1 MNRDNLK
8 RDDRIRLD
16 VYRDQYRGLTTK
28 RHAYSDAA
36 KSLTQDVNEAT
47 AELSRVK
54 GRLGEVERRMK
65 ALLEVAELD
74 GFDEELLQ
82 ED

>member
-1 MNRDNLK
+1 MNRDNRK
-8 RDDRIRLD
+8 RDDPMRLD
-16 VYRDQYRGLTTK
+16 VYRDQYRRLTTK
-28 RHAYSDAA
+28 EHAYSDAA

-54 GRLGEVERRMK
+54 GRLEEVKRRKK

-74 GFDEELLQ
+74 GFDEDMLH
-82 ED
+82 DD